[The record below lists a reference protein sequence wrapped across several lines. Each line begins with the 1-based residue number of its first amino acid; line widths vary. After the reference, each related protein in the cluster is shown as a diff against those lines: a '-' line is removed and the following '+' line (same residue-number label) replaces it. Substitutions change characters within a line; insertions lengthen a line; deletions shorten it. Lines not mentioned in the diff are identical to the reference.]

1 MSRYI
6 SDAIRQKVK
15 ERANYC
21 CEYCLVHQEDFFLP
35 FEIDHIISLRHDGK
49 SVLNNLALS
58 CGTCNRMKAAD
69 IGTYL
74 DENLEFVRLFNPR
87 IDTWNLHFEINRG
100 EILPITLIAKATIKL
115 LDLNNPDRII
125 LRQLLITAKR
135 YPPS

>member
-6 SDAIRQKVK
+6 SDVVRQKVK
-15 ERANYC
+15 ERANHC
-21 CEYCLVHQEDFFLP
+21 CEYCLIHQEDSFLP
-35 FEIDHIISLRHDGK
+35 FEIDHIISLRHEGK
-49 SVLNNLALS
+49 SILDNLALS

-74 DENLEFVRLFNPR
+74 NENLEFIRLFNPR
-87 IDTWNLHFEINRG
+87 IDIWFLHFEINHG
-100 EILPITLIAKATIKL
+100 DILPKTLIAQATIKL

-125 LRQLLITAKR
+125 LRQLLMIANR

>member
-6 SDAIRQKVK
+6 SDVMRQKVK

-21 CEYCLVHQEDFFLP
+21 CEYCLIHQEDFFLP

-49 SVLNNLALS
+49 TVLNNLALS

-74 DENLEFVRLFNPR
+74 NEKLEFTRLFNPR
-87 IDTWNLHFEINRG
+87 NDTWILHFEINHG
-100 EILPITLIAKATIKL
+100 EILPLTSIAQATIKL
-115 LDLNNPDRII
+115 LDLNNSDRII
-125 LRQLLITAKR
+125 LRQLLMTAKR
-135 YPPS
+135 YPPI